1 MVCALSRAVRAL
13 GKKHGVDVIIY
24 DVGPNVGP
32 LNRTVLMDVDFF
44 ATPVAAD
51 LFSLRALSTVGRSL
65 ARWITDWSRVR
76 MLAGPEQARSLLK
89 GSPVYLGYITSAYK
103 VSSGREAT
111 QPHEHWEK
119 RIASRVV
126 ARVVNE
132 LKKVNAQLVPHQSNK
147 IASIKNFQSLAP
159 QAQKHSVAIG
169 KLKGFVNNGYNAQ
182 VYEAAESFELLGRE
196 LLKRMQLEPKTP

>member
-1 MVCALSRAVRAL
+1 
-13 GKKHGVDVIIY
+13 
-24 DVGPNVGP
+24 
-32 LNRTVLMDVDFF
+32 
-44 ATPVAAD
+44 
-51 LFSLRALSTVGRSL
+51 
-65 ARWITDWSRVR
+65 
-76 MLAGPEQARSLLK
+76 MLAGPEQAKSLLM

-132 LKKVNAQLVPHQSNK
+132 LKKVNTHLVPQQSNK

-169 KLKGFVNNGYNAQ
+169 KLKGLVNNGYNAQ
-182 VYEAAESFELLGRE
+182 VYEAEQSFELLGRE
-196 LLKRMQLEPKTP
+196 LLRRMEIDPKTP